1 MSYRVKEIRKEKGYT
16 QEELAKK
23 AKVARG
29 IIVRLES
36 GKDFSTSTETLNK
49 IAIALEC
56 QVTDIFLSEV
66 SYM

>member
-56 QVTDIFLSEV
+56 QVTDIFLPEV

>member
-1 MSYRVKEIRKEKGYT
+1 MSYRVKEMRKEKGYT

-36 GKDFSTSTETLNK
+36 GKGFSTSTETLNK

-56 QVTDIFLSEV
+56 QVTDIFLPDA